1 MNVAD
6 VIRTRVQVFAI
17 SEETTAHE
25 VARYLREHQ
34 VRAVGVLDK
43 AGKLVGVVSQS
54 DISDKVAAENKSAG
68 IPVSEIMTRQL
79 VTVPPEMALDA
90 CLRQMEMHGIFH
102 LLVVDTQGEFRGMIS
117 VTDLLQVIASDQKER
132 ADMLESLLFP
142 QR

>member
-17 SEETTAHE
+17 SEETTVHE
-25 VARYLREHQ
+25 TARYLRERQ
-34 VRAVGVLDK
+34 VRAVGVVDG

-54 DISDKVAAENKSAG
+54 DISDKVAAENKSAAMR
-68 IPVSEIMTRQL
+68 VSEIMTREL
-79 VTVPPEMALDA
+79 VTVTPEMALDE
-90 CLRQMEMHGIFH
+90 CLRQMEKHGIFH
-102 LLVVDTQGEFRGMIS
+102 LLVVDGQGVFRGMIS
-117 VTDLLQVIASDQKER
+117 VTDLLQIIASDQKDR

>member
-1 MNVAD
+1 
-6 VIRTRVQVFAI
+6 
-17 SEETTAHE
+17 
-25 VARYLREHQ
+25 
-34 VRAVGVLDK
+34 
-43 AGKLVGVVSQS
+43 
-54 DISDKVAAENKSAG
+54 
-68 IPVSEIMTRQL
+68 MTRQL